1 MVTRVLVVG
10 AAVVVV
16 TVLILGDTVEQELAT
31 VGVEQLEL
39 VDISF
44 CLTSLIFSWRHT
56 LLGKTELCLVWN

>member
-1 MVTRVLVVG
+1 M
-10 AAVVVV
+10 VVV
-16 TVLILGDTVEQELAT
+16 TVLTLGDTVEQVLAT